1 MSNKPSK
8 GLLKYDVPILEGNIK
23 KQQPRPKRA
32 KKDLKGD
39 ATKKDTKLMNEEEP
53 EDEQLTREV
62 LDQMLPPRHFKQ
74 DGQNLVQFVS
84 IAPATRS
91 DVVKL
96 QGQLD
101 SLLQQRKARNTG
113 ICPTRSELY
122 AQCFDEIIRQI
133 TIDCSARGKLL
144 VRVRDELRM
153 VISTYQQLY
162 ESAVAWGMRKVI
174 KVEQKRDQID
184 EENKTLREDNR
195 ALESTVT
202 KLQAKIA
209 ELEKAAVLSRQ
220 ELEKNHA
227 EEIAIHKK
235 QTAQIKAQLD
245 QMLSSN

>member
-1 MSNKPSK
+1 MKSVNSLFMSNRPTK
-8 GLLKYDVPILEGNIK
+8 GLLKYDVPILQGNVK
-23 KQQPRPKRA
+23 KQQPRNEKPR
-32 KKDLKGD
+32 KDPED
-39 ATKKDTKLMNEEEP
+39 DEV

-62 LDQMLPPRHFKQ
+62 LDKMLPPRKFVQ
-74 DGQNLVQFVS
+74 DGQTLIQFVS

-113 ICPTRSELY
+113 ICPIRSELY

-153 VISTYQQLY
+153 VISTYQKLY

-195 ALESTVT
+195 ALEATVT
-202 KLQAKIA
+202 KLQAKIG
-209 ELEKAAVLSRQ
+209 ELEKAAVLARQ
-220 ELEKNHA
+220 EIEKNYA

-245 QMLSSN
+245 QMLSAN